1 MIQQVEPMQLIQMI
15 KGGQNPQQLMISVL
29 EQQMA
34 SNGNPIF
41 GNLLNLAK
49 SGRTADIEK
58 FARNLAKEQGLDF
71 DKEFN
76 AFRQK
81 FGL

>member
-49 SGRTADIEK
+49 NGKTADIEK

-71 DKEFN
+71 DKEFK